1 MKSATVRTVS
11 KGSPFTD
18 PYDLIVEVLVNGEW
32 TYYQGFNTL
41 SNDYAYS
48 EARAAENRA
57 KAEQLGKCN
66 AY

>member
-1 MKSATVRTVS
+1 MKSPKVRTINA
-11 KGSPFTD
+11 GSPFTET
-18 PYDLIVEVLVNGEW
+18 YDLVVEVLVDGEW

-57 KAEQLGKCN
+57 KAIYAN
-66 AY
+66 

>member
-1 MKSATVRTVS
+1 MNTNKSATVRTIS
-11 KGSPFTD
+11 KGSPFTET
-18 PYDLIVEVLVNGEW
+18 YDLIVEVLVDGEW

-57 KAEQLGKCN
+57 KAEYEN
-66 AY
+66 